1 VVTQDQQKYI
11 LLASH
16 KQKILQKRKL
26 IPDVGLCQIV
36 HTYRSMALKKWGNV
50 AARWL
55 IDIKH
60 FLCVLVLQHQVQ
72 IKATLYQHSNNINNL
87 IT

>member
-1 VVTQDQQKYI
+1 MTQDQQKYI
-11 LLASH
+11 LLARH

-26 IPDVGLCQIV
+26 IPDVGLRQTV
-36 HTYRSMALKKWGNV
+36 LTYRSMALQKWGNV

-60 FLCVLVLQHQVQ
+60 FLCVLVLQSE
-72 IKATLYQHSNNINNL
+72 ATLYQHSNNINKL

>member
-1 VVTQDQQKYI
+1 VTQDQQKYI
-11 LLASH
+11 LLACH

-26 IPDVGLCQIV
+26 IPDVGLRQTV
-36 HTYRSMALKKWGNV
+36 LTYRSMALQKWENV

-60 FLCVLVLQHQVQ
+60 FLCVLVIQHQLQ
-72 IKATLYQHSNNINNL
+72 SEATLYQHSNNINKL